1 MDALKE
7 HHGGAHAKKFPQVE
21 DFEKENGIIY
31 NNAFGT
37 GTSQVSGTIEG
48 DTFVRS
54 LLRFR

>member
-1 MDALKE
+1 MKAMDALKE

-48 DTFVRS
+48 DTFVR
-54 LLRFR
+54 L